1 MSDIGYIR
9 VSTSEQNLSRQLES
23 VKLEKIFEE
32 KISSTATTRPV
43 LIECMNYLREGDTL
57 HVHCIDRL
65 ARNLGDLQNIVS
77 SLNEKGV
84 IVHFHTENMI
94 FTSNASPLQELL
106 FQILG
111 AFAQFEKNLIR
122 ERQQEGIERAKKEG
136 RHLGRPRKI
145 SLDDRKQ
152 INEKLKEGKSPA
164 VIAEEYGVSVSS
176 VYKLQSSNDKT

>member
-9 VSTSEQNLSRQLES
+9 ISTSEQNLSRQLES
-23 VKLEKIFEE
+23 VKLDKIFEE
-32 KISSTATTRPV
+32 KISSTAITRPV
-43 LIECMNYLREGDTL
+43 LIECINYLREGDTL

-84 IVHFHTENMI
+84 IVHFHTENMT
-94 FTSNASPLQELL
+94 FTSNASPLQGLL
-106 FQILG
+106 FQTLE
-111 AFAQFEKNLIR
+111 AFTQFEKNLIR

-145 SLDDRKQ
+145 SLEDKKD
-152 INEKLKEGKSPA
+152 ILIKLKEGKSPA